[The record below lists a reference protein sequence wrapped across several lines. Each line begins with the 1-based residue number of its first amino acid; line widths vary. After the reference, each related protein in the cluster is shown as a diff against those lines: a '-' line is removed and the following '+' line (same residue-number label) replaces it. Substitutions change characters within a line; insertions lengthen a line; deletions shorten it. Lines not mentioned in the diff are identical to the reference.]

1 MIKGAQINYVSR
13 NRLHCTANLNFGLMC
28 KTANFLFLFNSKEH
42 FFKITNQTNLVNFFW
57 LVEKFVI
64 ILNSRLVICNTTH
77 FNQYMVKNQSKKHDF
92 FSHRI
97 FFIYILKMLVNS
109 GLHWLL
115 TCDEKDNKNTWKYDM
130 NTSVA
135 KARRVLPASHL
146 LRRAVRRQSL
156 CKLCTVAMNE
166 LLCSKNSGA

>member
-1 MIKGAQINYVSR
+1 M
-13 NRLHCTANLNFGLMC
+13 
-28 KTANFLFLFNSKEH
+28 
-42 FFKITNQTNLVNFFW
+42 NLVNFFW

-97 FFIYILKMLVNS
+97 FFIMLVNS

-166 LLCSKNSGA
+166 LLCSKNSGAYIDLTVYHLIWVIGIYGNWKNQNPGGRFGATS

>member
-1 MIKGAQINYVSR
+1 MFQEIDFTVQQIWILAWCVKRQTFYFSSTQR
-13 NRLHCTANLNFGLMC
+13 NI
-28 KTANFLFLFNSKEH
+28 
-42 FFKITNQTNLVNFFW
+42 FFKITNQMNLVNFFW

-64 ILNSRLVICNTTH
+64 ILNSRLVICNNTH

-97 FFIYILKMLVNS
+97 FFIMLVKS